1 MQVYSPEAKVT
12 EIMAPVL
19 SPKISVEDAVAMAI
33 GHTSVQPHQ
42 GVEDVEDVAE
52 DVDDEE
58 EEIPAPDNRP
68 SRMLPCMCRMQ
79 VFPDLLCNR
88 CREQAQCPLNS
99 RETE

>member
-1 MQVYSPEAKVT
+1 MVL
-12 EIMAPVL
+12 VL
-19 SPKISVEDAVAMAI
+19 SPKTNADDVVGMAT
-33 GHTSVQPHQ
+33 GHTNVQPHQ
-42 GVEDVEDVAE
+42 GVEDVEDAE

-68 SRMLPCMCRMQ
+68 NRMLPCMCRMQ